1 MTTVDDAL
9 TQHTRGDTLPPSAPS
24 SASRGRL
31 SVTERAARHLVQG
44 VVEHAPLL
52 VRNVDVHIA
61 DLDDAGLSGDVHLA
75 AEYPHTELATALE
88 AFRRHVTQ
96 DIQRLLGRPLR
107 RLDVTIT
114 DLLVDLAP
122 TRRVQ

>member
-9 TQHTRGDTLPPSAPS
+9 AQHSSGDTLPPPPPS

-31 SVTERAARHLVQG
+31 TVTERAARHLVQG
-44 VVEHAPLL
+44 VAEHAPL
-52 VRNVDVHIA
+52 RARDVDVHIA
-61 DLDDAGLSGDVHLA
+61 DLDDAGLSADVHLA
-75 AEYPHTELATALE
+75 VEYPHTELAAALE

-96 DIQRLLGRPLR
+96 DVQRLLGRPLR